1 MLQEVQDGSD
11 HEEGEEEDEDE
22 EEEMDVE
29 ESSDDSDSES
39 DEKGRREFLTCSGC
53 WFTTRGS
60 SSTIDGPA
68 VFNSWP
74 HVHSEWTAQ
83 QN

>member
-11 HEEGEEEDEDE
+11 HEEGEEEEDED

-39 DEKGRREFLTCSGC
+39 DEKGR
-53 WFTTRGS
+53 S
-60 SSTIDGPA
+60 SSPA
-68 VFNSWP
+68 VAGDSP
-74 HVHSEWTAQ
+74 QEGALLPLMEQ
-83 QN
+83 QFFIRGHTYILSGPQQS